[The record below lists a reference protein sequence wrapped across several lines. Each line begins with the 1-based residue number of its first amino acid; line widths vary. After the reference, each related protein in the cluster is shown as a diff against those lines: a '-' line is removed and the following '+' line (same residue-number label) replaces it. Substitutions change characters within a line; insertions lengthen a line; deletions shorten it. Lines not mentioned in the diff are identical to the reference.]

1 MISLE
6 AYPFYIYIHMTV
18 KYLHQYNQYS
28 YPNIEANI
36 FESRFLKRAAKM
48 GSSFLAIYLF

>member
-1 MISLE
+1 MR
-6 AYPFYIYIHMTV
+6 TV

-28 YPNIEANI
+28 YPNIEANN
-36 FESRFLKRAAKM
+36 FESRFLKRAAKL